1 MFARRDKPLVNDIVS
16 VVRGER
22 VYPMQEATRVDVQAL
37 GWIASVRSEYPTCSN
52 KRWYASTKQLSI

>member
-1 MFARRDKPLVNDIVS
+1 MFARRDKPLVCIVI

-22 VYPMQEATRVDVQAL
+22 VYPMQEQLELTCRPRLDL
-37 GWIASVRSEYPTCSN
+37 RPVRSEYPTCSN